1 MTIQK
6 LLPIA
11 TKQLNSQLE
20 SEILL
25 SFILNIDRIKLLAQN
40 NRELKQN
47 EIDQFELLIK
57 RRQKHEPIA
66 YLVGFQP
73 FLELNIK
80 VTPAV
85 LIPRPETEEM
95 VEKTIQMF
103 KSEPA
108 NKFAVPKYIA
118 DIGTG
123 SGAIAIAL
131 AKHLTRS
138 KIIGIDTSNEALNI
152 AKENSILNKVD
163 SRCEFR
169 LGDLL
174 EPLNNQVDLIISNPP
189 YIPTKDLAT
198 LDPDVLDFE
207 PMLALDGGQ
216 DGLDH
221 IRQLIEHGPKY
232 SKRLILEFGFGQE
245 EQISKLASK
254 HYTKVEII
262 KDLQQK
268 PRFLF
273 ASML

>member
-232 SKRLILEFGFGQE
+232 SKRLILEFGIG
-245 EQISKLASK
+245 
-254 HYTKVEII
+254 
-262 KDLQQK
+262 
-268 PRFLF
+268 
-273 ASML
+273 